1 MRIFLIIPLLFL
13 TNCIPVVI
21 AGVAGAGVVA
31 SQERSVGNA
40 VDDTG
45 IYWQIKHLYLEKNAQ
60 DLLSG
65 VGVKVIEGRVYLTGN
80 VDTEEAELDAVRL
93 AWQPKGVKEVH
104 NEIVVNNEKTVK
116 EVVGSKAIRA
126 TIAAKLLAEKGV
138 QSMNYS
144 IEVVNNVAYL
154 MGIAQNQEELDK
166 VVYLATNTRGVQKVV
181 NEVVLKDAPE
191 RQK

>member
-1 MRIFLIIPLLFL
+1 MRIFLILSLLIL
-13 TNCIPVVI
+13 TNCVPIVI
-21 AGVAGAGVVA
+21 AGVAATGVIA

-45 IYWQIKHLYLEKNAQ
+45 IYWQIKHLYLDQNAQ
-60 DLLSG
+60 DLLAG

-80 VDTEEAELDAVRL
+80 VDTEQAELDAVRL

-104 NEIVVNNEKTVK
+104 NDIIVNNEKTVK

-126 TIAAKLLAEKGV
+126 TIAAKLLAEKNV
-138 QSMNYS
+138 RSMNYS

-181 NEVVLKDAPE
+181 NEVVLKEDSE
-191 RQK
+191 RRK